1 MYRIYIIKIVNLFI
15 LFKNSRMGR
24 RWGKKIENSYERND
38 KIRRSS
44 LCFSI
49 LEFCTLRGGNIEPV
63 NDIIEV

>member
-1 MYRIYIIKIVNLFI
+1 
-15 LFKNSRMGR
+15 MGR

-49 LEFCTLRGGNIEPV
+49 LEFSTLRGGNIEPV